1 MKWLILGSS
10 GQVGR
15 ELSRS
20 LQSLGRGAA
29 LSRQQCD
36 LAVAGEVAE
45 AIARHEPDVVINAAA
60 YTAVDR
66 AEDEPQ
72 SAYRVNA
79 DAVEELARACAERN
93 VPLVHY
99 STDYVYSG
107 QGDKPFQEDDA
118 TGPLSVYGKSKLAG
132 EQAIARAGARALIF
146 RTSWVYA
153 SHGSNF
159 VKTMLRL
166 GRERDDLSVIDDQ
179 IGAPTWAA
187 TIADVTALALYAW
200 QREQWSPSLAGVYH
214 LTASGATSW
223 HGFAEAVF
231 EEALALQLI
240 DRAEM
245 PRVAP
250 IPSADY
256 PQKAPR
262 PKNSR
267 MDLARLEQAFGLSMP
282 DWRDALR
289 SCLQYMKDGQQ

>member
-20 LQSLGRGAA
+20 LQALGRGAA

-93 VPLVHY
+93 VSLVHY

-132 EQAIARAGARALIF
+132 EQAIARVGARALIF

-159 VKTMLRL
+159 VRTMLRL

-289 SCLQYMKDGQQ
+289 SCLLYMKDGQQ

>member
-1 MKWLILGSS
+1 MQWLILGAS

-20 LQSLGRGAA
+20 LQPLGRGAA

-36 LAVAGEVAE
+36 LAKAGAVAE
-45 AIARHEPDVVINAAA
+45 AIAHHQPTVVINAAA

-72 SAYRVNA
+72 LAQRINA
-79 DAVEELARACAERN
+79 EAVEELAGACAERG
-93 VPLVHY
+93 VALVHY
-99 STDYVYSG
+99 STDYVFSG
-107 QGDKPFQEDDA
+107 QGDTPFREDDETA
-118 TGPLSVYGKSKLAG
+118 PLSAYGKSKLAG
-132 EQAIARAGARALIF
+132 ERAIARSGANALIF

-187 TIADVTALALYAW
+187 TIADVTALTLHAW

-214 LTASGATSW
+214 LSASGETSW
-223 HGFAEAVF
+223 HGFAQAVF
-231 EEALALQLI
+231 EQAVALQLI
-240 DRAEM
+240 DRASV

-250 IPSADY
+250 ILSSDY

-262 PKNSR
+262 PMNSR
-267 MDLARLEQAFGLSMP
+267 LDVARLEQAFGLAMP
-282 DWRDALR
+282 AWREALR
-289 SCLQYMKDGQQ
+289 ACLRELT